1 MKIQY
6 IKPVTDVVCVSLKG
20 AVLEVNVPYNRG
32 SIVTRTMDAN
42 STSLNIEEE
51 GDDFV
56 LSNHSLWDE

>member
-1 MKIQY
+1 
-6 IKPVTDVVCVSLKG
+6 
-20 AVLEVNVPYNRG
+20 
-32 SIVTRTMDAN
+32 MDAN